1 MRRTKRISAVAIL
14 AAALILLISAIH
26 QSQGSPALHRYT
38 ATFFGAF
45 DTVTE
50 VVGYAETEEA
60 FTAQVEQL
68 KERLM
73 YYHRLYDIYNEY
85 PNLNNI
91 KTINEH
97 AGIMPVK
104 VDKEI
109 AELLLYSKEL
119 YEYTDGRMNIAMGS
133 VLSIWHTYREA
144 GNNDPGT
151 AKLPPMEELK
161 AAAEH
166 MDIGQLQIDEEASA
180 VYLADG
186 EMSLDVGS
194 IGKGYAVQKVA
205 EYAREIG
212 MEHVLISVGGNVCA
226 VGGKPAVDGNPAEDG
241 NPAGGENPA
250 VGGKPAGSG
259 WRLGIQNPDLES
271 MEAYAATVEVTDA
284 SVVTS
289 GDYQRYYMVDGKRY
303 GHIVDPATLMP
314 ADHFPAVTIIAE
326 DSGLADGL
334 TTALYNMS
342 VEDGIVFANGIN
354 GMEAVWVLKD
364 GSLRYTDGFERYLVK

>member
-1 MRRTKRISAVAIL
+1 MRKTKLISAVAIL
-14 AAALILLISAIH
+14 AAAIILLISAIH
-26 QSQGSPALHRYT
+26 QSKESPALRRYT

-50 VVGYAETEEA
+50 VVGYAETEED
-60 FTAQVEQL
+60 FTAQVELL

-85 PNLNNI
+85 PNLNNV

-97 AGIMPVK
+97 AGIMPVQ

-109 AELLLYSKEL
+109 VDLLLYSKEL

-151 AKLPPMEELK
+151 AKLPPMDELK

-166 MDIGQLQIDEEASA
+166 MDIGQLQINEEAST

-194 IGKGYAVQKVA
+194 IGKGYAVQRIA

-226 VGGKPAVDGNPAEDG
+226 VGGKPAG
-241 NPAGGENPA
+241 
-250 VGGKPAGSG
+250 G

-271 MEAYAATVEVTDA
+271 AEAYVATVEVTDA

-314 ADHFPAVTIIAE
+314 ADYFPAVTIIAE

-342 VEDGIVFANGIN
+342 VEDGIAFVNGID

>member
-1 MRRTKRISAVAIL
+1 MRKTKLINAVAIL
-14 AAALILLISAIH
+14 AAAIILLISATH
-26 QSQGSPALHRYT
+26 QSKQNPVLHRYT

-97 AGIMPVK
+97 AGIMPVQ

-144 GNNDPGT
+144 GNADPGT

-166 MDIGQLQIDEEASA
+166 MDIGQLQIDEEAST

-194 IGKGYAVQKVA
+194 IGKGYAVQRIA

-226 VGGKPAVDGNPAEDG
+226 VGGKPAGGRNPAVDGNPAG
-241 NPAGGENPA
+241 
-250 VGGKPAGSG
+250 G

-271 MEAYAATVEVTDA
+271 PEAYVATVEVTDA

-314 ADHFPAVTIIAE
+314 ADYFPAVTIIAE

-342 VEDGIVFANGIN
+342 VEDGIAFVNGID

>member
-1 MRRTKRISAVAIL
+1 MRRTKLLSVAIVF
-14 AAALILLISAIH
+14 AAALALLASAIH
-26 QSQGSPALHRYT
+26 QSKESPALHRYT

-50 VVGYAETEEA
+50 VVGYAEMEEA

-226 VGGKPAVDGNPAEDG
+226 VGGKPA
-241 NPAGGENPA
+241 
-250 VGGKPAGSG
+250 GSG
-259 WRLGIQNPDLES
+259 WRLGIRNPDLES
-271 MEAYAATVEVTDA
+271 AEAYVATVEVTDA

-342 VEDGIVFANGIN
+342 VEDGIAFVNGID